1 MANNIILTRLYM
13 HPMIKHGP
21 TLMAFIKRKQNRLV
35 KYVLRWPQMGSI
47 LMDDETYDPANLDHE
62 DYF

>member
-1 MANNIILTRLYM
+1 M